1 MTNLE
6 GIRFIK
12 KDDRENEDEKMR
24 RDFYDFSKEC
34 YFIPNKLKITL
45 NDFKIFRLIQI
56 SCIACIFY
64 NVRFIIPLKNISLR
78 STK

>member
-6 GIRFIK
+6 GIRLIIK

-34 YFIPNKLKITL
+34 YFIPNKLK
-45 NDFKIFRLIQI
+45 
-56 SCIACIFY
+56 
-64 NVRFIIPLKNISLR
+64 
-78 STK
+78 